1 MKEEELRWEAVRTEH
16 LVRDQWI
23 DFRKTAY
30 KMPDGRVLE
39 PYYSYSRRSYV
50 VIVASDEEGKYLCVR
65 QFRYGIGQVTTE
77 FPAGGIL
84 CKGETEY
91 TSPDS
96 EMLRAESPAAAA
108 RRELL
113 EETGYTSDEWEQ
125 LLTIPS
131 NATIADNYAYIFRA
145 KNCRRVSDLHLDE
158 GEYLQVERLS
168 AEEIEELIRGEK
180 FLQAMHVLAWL
191 LTKQPS

>member
-1 MKEEELRWEAVRTEH
+1 M
-16 LVRDQWI
+16 
-23 DFRKTAY
+23 
-30 KMPDGRVLE
+30 
-39 PYYSYSRRSYV
+39 RS
-50 VIVASDEEGKYLCVR
+50 
-65 QFRYGIGQVTTE
+65 
-77 FPAGGIL
+77 P
-84 CKGETEY
+84 
-91 TSPDS
+91 
-96 EMLRAESPAAAA
+96 PAAAA

-168 AEEIEELIRGEK
+168 AEEIEELIRGES